1 MDRLTVCGQER
12 HSFRLLPEFTKML
25 SRNANPAVLALG
37 WLRPAG
43 WSAAAFLLLL
53 PMVGM
58 VFEDRLHWGVNWT
71 AGDFLAAAVLLG
83 GTGAALEVAVR
94 LSGNLAYRAGAFVA
108 VGAALVLVW
117 ANLAVGLVGSEGNPA
132 NLWFMV
138 VPVVGLVMAALG
150 RFTSQGL
157 VRAMLAMVVAQ
168 IVAGVA
174 VGGTVEAVAITLV
187 WTGAWLASAWLF
199 RRAC

>member
-1 MDRLTVCGQER
+1 
-12 HSFRLLPEFTKML
+12 ML

-108 VGAALVLVW
+108 VGAA
-117 ANLAVGLVGSEGNPA
+117 
-132 NLWFMV
+132 
-138 VPVVGLVMAALG
+138 
-150 RFTSQGL
+150 
-157 VRAMLAMVVAQ
+157 
-168 IVAGVA
+168 
-174 VGGTVEAVAITLV
+174 
-187 WTGAWLASAWLF
+187 
-199 RRAC
+199 

>member
-1 MDRLTVCGQER
+1 MDRLTVCGQAR
-12 HSFRLLPEFTKML
+12 HSFRFLPEFTKML

-187 WTGAWLASAWLF
+187 WSAAWLACAWLF

>member
-1 MDRLTVCGQER
+1 
-12 HSFRLLPEFTKML
+12 ML
-25 SRNANPAVLALG
+25 SRNANSAVLDLG
-37 WLRPAG
+37 WLRPVG
-43 WSAAAFLLLL
+43 WGAAAFLLLL

-58 VFEDRLHWGVNWT
+58 LFEDRLHWGVNWT

-94 LSGNLAYRAGAFVA
+94 LSGNLAYRAGAFLGI
-108 VGAALVLVW
+108 GAALVLVW
-117 ANLAVGLVGSEGNPA
+117 ANLAVGLVGSEGDAA
-132 NLWFMV
+132 NLWFMA
-138 VPVVGLVMAALG
+138 VPVVGLVMAAVG
-150 RFTSQGL
+150 RFSPQGL

-174 VGGTVEAVAITLV
+174 AGGTVEAVAITLV
-187 WTGAWLASAWLF
+187 WSAVWLACAWLF